1 MLLIPSETAA
11 QGGLTY
17 GKVEG
22 ADPPVLA
29 KRVQELANERLPDKE
44 AVADGAEGVEPELA
58 AKLKRLIRF
67 GHQGLSTSLFV
78 CRYRWS

>member
-1 MLLIPSETAA
+1 MIA
-11 QGGLTY
+11 QGGVAY

-44 AVADGAEGVEPELA
+44 AVGDGAGGVEPELQ
-58 AKLKRLIRF
+58 AKLKRLIRC
-67 GHQGLSTSLFV
+67 GDVVARG
-78 CRYRWS
+78 